1 MQLALLSGAIPR
13 TCARGPKV
21 RLQKGKWKLECN
33 GLIDSFMFITLS
45 FPSEDSPYNQI
56 NIARGVE
63 FELIETSIAQ
73 VDFQERGN
81 EKHVTILAEKI
92 V

>member
-1 MQLALLSGAIPR
+1 MRLALLSGAIPR

-21 RLQKGKWKLECN
+21 RLQRGKWKLECD

-45 FPSEDSPYNQI
+45 FLSNDEPYHQI

-63 FELIETSIAQ
+63 FELVETSIAQ
-73 VDFQERGN
+73 IDFKERGD
-81 EKHVTILAEKI
+81 EKYISILAEKI
-92 V
+92 A